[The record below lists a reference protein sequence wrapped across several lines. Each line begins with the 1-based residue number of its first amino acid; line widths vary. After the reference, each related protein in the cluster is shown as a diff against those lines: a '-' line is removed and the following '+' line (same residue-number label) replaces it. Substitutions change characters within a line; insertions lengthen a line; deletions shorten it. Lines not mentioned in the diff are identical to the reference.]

1 MKTIS
6 AIICL
11 ATFLIL
17 CSSPCLGSDQNPGDD
32 YTWYSFEVPDISGG
46 LVDEGLATGEEKE
59 NALWIVDFE
68 ENEKRTS
75 LEIPMGYWAKMMVV
89 PIESGKLEM
98 YCRYPSGTVTLLL
111 EDDVEAGH
119 SYTAWYQAEWSGD
132 YEIWYRLDGA
142 KSKRVQFEVGE
153 ELARY
158 DGGIGLPA
166 AQAAARSGGVGAP
179 APKSPA
185 PPQASPAMSSGGIG
199 APMSRAPTSSP
210 NIGFA
215 AGGAKDV
222 ENFRQNIE
230 QGYLPLPTDVTYEGL
245 FYDYYFETGEVDEC
259 EKLFCP
265 SYSCAISKD
274 PFSGEPQRY
283 LSVGLN
289 SGITDFQ
296 RKKLNLVVVLDYSG
310 SMGSPFSEYY
320 YDQFGNLVET
330 RDDLEDS
337 GKTKMEIADKAVV
350 DLLSRLEVDDRFGL
364 VIFSN
369 EAYVV
374 EPLTKI
380 EDKNL
385 DELREVILS
394 IEDYGG
400 TNMEAGM
407 EKGTATFG
415 KYSEIDPSERE
426 NRIIFLTDAMPNLGG
441 TGENDLLNILKN
453 NADQGIYTTFIGIG
467 LDFNTELIEKIT
479 KIKGANY
486 YSVHSAS
493 EFKERMDEE
502 FDFMV
507 TPLVFDLT
515 LELDAPGYQIEKVY
529 GSPEADEA
537 TGEIMKVNTLFP
549 SKAEE
554 GEVRGGIILIKLK
567 EISPDGNIKLKVSYE
582 DRNGT
587 KDGDET
593 QVVFPD
599 AEPDFYENDGIRKAV
614 LLSRYADL
622 LKSWIA
628 DERRALDA
636 GRDVVPSV
644 TLEDGITVPRVEL
657 GEWERQSLPLHVSD
671 PYKNLFSIF
680 ASYFEKESDSLED
693 IDLQQ
698 ETVVL
703 QKLSGFEGDEI
714 QEVRETTSSP
724 LSEIGEASAD
734 PPVDAP
740 MEEGYRVQ
748 EPAVKALEEIET
760 SEKSPLSM
768 SIGAISLTVAVLFM
782 RSRGR

>member
-1 MKTIS
+1 MKIIL
-6 AIICL
+6 AIIRL
-11 ATFLIL
+11 AAFLIL
-17 CSSPCLGSDQNPGDD
+17 CSSPCLGLDQNQNDD
-32 YTWYSFEVPDISGG
+32 YTWYSFETPVGSGG
-46 LVDEGLATGEEKE
+46 LVDEGLATGVQEE

-68 ENEKRTS
+68 AKEKNTS
-75 LEIPMGYWAKMMVV
+75 LQIPTGYWVKMMLV
-89 PIESGKLEM
+89 PSVSGELEM
-98 YCRYPSGTVTLLL
+98 YCHYPSGTVAILL
-111 EDDVEAGH
+111 EDDVEAAH

-142 KSKRVQFEVGE
+142 ESNRVQFEVGE
-153 ELARY
+153 EFARY
-158 DGGIGLPA
+158 GGIVLPGA
-166 AQAAARSGGVGAP
+166 ASSAVVGAP

-185 PPQASPAMSSGGIG
+185 PPQASPDMSSGGIG

-230 QGYLPLPTDVTYEGL
+230 QGYLPLSTDVTYEGL
-245 FYDYYFETGEVDEC
+245 FYDYYFETGDVEKC

-330 RDDLEDS
+330 RDDLDDS
-337 GKTKMEIADKAVV
+337 GKTKMEIADQAVV
-350 DLLSRLEVDDRFGL
+350 NLLGHLEGDDRFGL

-374 EPLTKI
+374 EPLTKV

-385 DELREVILS
+385 DELRDVILD
-394 IEDYGG
+394 IEEYGG

-407 EKGTATFG
+407 TKGTATFG

-507 TPLVFDLT
+507 TPLVFNLT

-587 KDGDET
+587 IEGNDAE
-593 QVVFPD
+593 VVFPE
-599 AEPDFYENDGIRKAV
+599 AESDFYENDGIRKAV

-657 GEWERQSLPLHVSD
+657 GEWERQSLPLHVSE

-680 ASYFEKESDSLED
+680 ASYFEKESDALED

-714 QEVRETTSSP
+714 REVRETTSP
-724 LSEIGEASAD
+724 TLGEIGEASAD

-740 MEEGYRVQ
+740 MEEGYQVQ
-748 EPAVKALEEIET
+748 EPAAKVLKEIET

-782 RSRGR
+782 RSRRR

>member
-6 AIICL
+6 MIIRT
-11 ATFLIL
+11 AAFLIL
-17 CSSPCLGSDQNPGDD
+17 CSSFCLGVEIDD
-32 YTWYSFEVPDISGG
+32 YTWYSFDVPGGSGG
-46 LVDEGLATGEEKE
+46 LVDEGLATGEEEE
-59 NALWIVDFE
+59 NALWIVNFDAK
-68 ENEKRTS
+68 EKRTS
-75 LEIPMGYWAKMMVV
+75 LEIPMGYWARMMVV

-98 YCRYPSGTVTLLL
+98 YCSYPTGTVALLL

-119 SYTAWYQAEWSGD
+119 NYTAWYRAEWSGD

-142 KSKRVQFEVGE
+142 ESNRVQFEVGE
-153 ELARY
+153 EFARY
-158 DGGIGLPA
+158 GVIVAPGA
-166 AQAAARSGGVGAP
+166 ASSGGVGAP

-185 PPQASPAMSSGGIG
+185 PPQASPDMSSGGIG
-199 APMSRAPTSSP
+199 APMSRAPKSSP

-230 QGYLPLPTDVTYEGL
+230 QGYLPLSTDVTYEGL
-245 FYDYYFETGEVDEC
+245 FYDYYFETGDVEKC

-274 PFSGEPQRY
+274 PFSGEVQRY

-310 SMGSPFSEYY
+310 SMGSPFSKYY
-320 YDQFGNLVET
+320 YDQFGNWVEIE
-330 RDDLEDS
+330 DNLEDS
-337 GKTKMEIADKAVV
+337 GKTKMEIANQAVV
-350 DLLSRLEVDDRFGL
+350 DLLGRLEVDDRFGL

-374 EPLTKI
+374 EPLTKVG
-380 EDKNL
+380 DKDL
-385 DELREVILS
+385 DKLRDVIFS
-394 IEDYGG
+394 IEEYGG

-407 EKGTATFG
+407 TKGTATFG

-507 TPLVFDLT
+507 TPLVFNLT

-644 TLEDGITVPRVEL
+644 TLEDGITVPRPVEL
-657 GEWERQSLPLHVSD
+657 GEWERQSLPLHVSE
-671 PYKNLFSIF
+671 PYKNFFSIF
-680 ASYFEKESDSLED
+680 ASYFEKESDALGD

-703 QKLSGFEGDEI
+703 QRLSGFEGDEI

-724 LSEIGEASAD
+724 LSEIGEASID
-734 PPVDAP
+734 PPVEDP
-740 MEEGYRVQ
+740 KDNGHMVQ
-748 EPAVKALEEIET
+748 EPEATALENIEN
-760 SEKSPLSM
+760 SEESTIPM
-768 SIGAISLTVAVLFM
+768 SIGAISLIVAAQFM
-782 RSRGR
+782 RRRRIS

>member
-1 MKTIS
+1 V
-6 AIICL
+6 
-11 ATFLIL
+11 
-17 CSSPCLGSDQNPGDD
+17 DQPQIDD
-32 YTWYSFEVPDISGG
+32 YTWYSFDVPDGSGG
-46 LVDEGLATGEEKE
+46 LVDEGLATDEEEE

-68 ENEKRTS
+68 AKEKRTS
-75 LEIPMGYWAKMMVV
+75 LEIPMGYWARMMVV

-98 YCRYPSGTVTLLL
+98 YCRFPTGTVALLL
-111 EDDVEAGH
+111 EDDVESGH

-142 KSKRVQFEVGE
+142 ESNSVQFEVGE
-153 ELARY
+153 EFDMY
-158 DGGIGLPA
+158 EGVGLPA
-166 AQAAARSGGVGAP
+166 PQAAA
-179 APKSPA
+179 
-185 PPQASPAMSSGGIG
+185 SSGGIG
-199 APMSRAPTSSP
+199 APVPRSPPAPTASP

-245 FYDYYFETGEVDEC
+245 FYDYYFETGDVEEC

-265 SYSCAISKD
+265 TYSCAISKD
-274 PFSGEPQRY
+274 PFSREPQHY

-330 RDDLEDS
+330 RDDLDDS
-337 GKTKMEIADKAVV
+337 GKTKMEIADQAVV
-350 DLLSRLEVDDRFGL
+350 NLLGHLEGDDRFGL

-374 EPLTKI
+374 EPLTKV

-385 DELREVILS
+385 DELRDVILD
-394 IEDYGG
+394 IEEYGG

-407 EKGTATFG
+407 TKGTATFG

-507 TPLVFDLT
+507 TPLVFNLT

-714 QEVRETTSSP
+714 REVRETTSP
-724 LSEIGEASAD
+724 PFGEIGEASED

-740 MEEGYRVQ
+740 MEEGYRAQ

-760 SEKSPLSM
+760 SETSPLSM
-768 SIGAISLTVAVLFM
+768 SIGAISLILAAYLM
-782 RSRGR
+782 RSRKK